1 MWTGVT
7 SDEALLVAVEAAS
20 TNPVVLITVMSV
32 ITAIVPG
39 LDEE

>member
-7 SDEALLVAVEAAS
+7 SDEAFLVTVETAS
-20 TNPVVLITVMSV
+20 TNPVVLITVMRV

-39 LDEE
+39 LNEE